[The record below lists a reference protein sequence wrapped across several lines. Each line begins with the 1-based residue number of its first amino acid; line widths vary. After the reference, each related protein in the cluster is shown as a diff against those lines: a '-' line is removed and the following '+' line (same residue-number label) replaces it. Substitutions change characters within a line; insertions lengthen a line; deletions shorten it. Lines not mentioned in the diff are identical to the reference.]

1 VVSKRLLTDIDLF
14 SQRVVGWSLQPHMQR
29 SLVIDALE
37 MAWQQRRPAIGTL
50 LFHSDRGSQYAS
62 EDFSRLLD
70 ERGITA
76 SMSRKGNCWNNA
88 CSETL
93 FGSLKVEWLHYGLAL
108 SVFTEMV

>member
-1 VVSKRLLTDIDLF
+1 ML
-14 SQRVVGWSLQPHMQR
+14 R

-37 MAWQQRRPAIGTL
+37 MAWQQRRPAKGGL

-76 SMSRKGNCWNNA
+76 SAARETAGITPA
-88 CSETL
+88 ARRCS
-93 FGSLKVEWLHYGLAL
+93 VH
-108 SVFTEMV
+108 